1 VTEGVFLRRTK
12 LATASNINQEM
23 LHTAQNETVKTL
35 LTLTEFPAVKKI
47 CWGFVARFIVAKLQ
61 MQANPD
67 ETS

>member
-47 CWGFVARFIVAKLQ
+47 C
-61 MQANPD
+61 
-67 ETS
+67 